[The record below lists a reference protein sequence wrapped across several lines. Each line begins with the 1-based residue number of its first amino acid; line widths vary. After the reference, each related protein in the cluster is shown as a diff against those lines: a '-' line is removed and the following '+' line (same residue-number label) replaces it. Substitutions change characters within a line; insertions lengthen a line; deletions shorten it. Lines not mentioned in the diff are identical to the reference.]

1 MCLLCGCLQGE
12 QEFRLDSMLED
23 HEGLMEKMDTWN
35 FQIFELVDTTGG
47 KTGRILS
54 YVSTKAINSTFTV
67 LFPLII

>member
-1 MCLLCGCLQGE
+1 
-12 QEFRLDSMLED
+12 MLED